1 MNGSQMKWCLGLSTF
16 GNLVLNAGTNNIQ
29 SLTVG
34 GKGSGVRFRNSLLCG
49 N

>member
-1 MNGSQMKWCLGLSTF
+1 MNGSQTKWCLGFSTF

-34 GKGSGVRFRNSLLCG
+34 GFHSIVSVERGRC
-49 N
+49 